1 MHQSLLDHLHLPKR
15 PTRALAALLLQY
27 RTEVDSHADTCAF
40 GNQAYMVQDTGAHVN
55 VDGFVSSI
63 GTVQHVA
70 ICTMAVA
77 YDCPTNLQT
86 YILFFPQALYTK
98 GMSTNLLSPF
108 QLRDNRV
115 TVNDT
120 PLQHLPAD
128 LQDPMQHSIQMG
140 DLHIPLDQ
148 NATTSGFLSCKP
160 TELDVRAN
168 SGSNGMHVYMTSD
181 ASWDPHSPLHQDI
194 ESTL

>member
-1 MHQSLLDHLHLPKR
+1 M
-15 PTRALAALLLQY
+15 QY

-40 GNQAYMVQDTGAHVN
+40 GNHTYMVQDMGAHVN

-77 YDCPTNLQT
+77 YDCPTNLLT
-86 YILFFPQALYTK
+86 YILFFPQALYIK

-108 QLRDNRV
+108 QLCDNGV

-128 LQDPMQHSIQMG
+128 LQDKLQPSIQMG
-140 DLHIPLDQ
+140 DLHIPLDL
-148 NATTSGFLSCKP
+148 NSAMSGFLSRKP
-160 TELDVRAN
+160 TALEV
-168 SGSNGMHVYMTSD
+168 
-181 ASWDPHSPLHQDI
+181 
-194 ESTL
+194 